1 MKKLFLPAVM
11 LISLSLMSFAY
22 LPDDEDEREKVRAA
36 VLVSGQVSEDIKSN
50 IGSAEIYPVSILNA
64 EKFLSLEKLEDAVS
78 EERQWHIIYGSTDV
92 TVSRET
98 GWRVTGFAELS
109 ESLPTAESCAAEG
122 LDICVVYVPEY
133 GARLVLSEEGGSL
146 RAAQLQGRPDFT
158 GLIDGKVY
166 PFEEAAAILKDM
178 LPEGMGGFNDTSLP
192 AVDENVFADDA
203 KESKDYSWLYIPLGC
218 AAAALIAAVLI
229 KVLKKEK

>member
-122 LDICVVYVPEY
+122 LDICVVYVPGY
-133 GARLVLSEEGGSL
+133 GARRVLSGQHSCRAGRTSPGSL
-146 RAAQLQGRPDFT
+146 TARSIHLRRQRRYLKICFRRVWAGLTIPPCRQLT
-158 GLIDGKVY
+158 K
-166 PFEEAAAILKDM
+166 
-178 LPEGMGGFNDTSLP
+178 TSLP
-192 AVDENVFADDA
+192 TMPRSQRTIPGCISRWAVQLRHL
-203 KESKDYSWLYIPLGC
+203 SPRC
-218 AAAALIAAVLI
+218 
-229 KVLKKEK
+229 